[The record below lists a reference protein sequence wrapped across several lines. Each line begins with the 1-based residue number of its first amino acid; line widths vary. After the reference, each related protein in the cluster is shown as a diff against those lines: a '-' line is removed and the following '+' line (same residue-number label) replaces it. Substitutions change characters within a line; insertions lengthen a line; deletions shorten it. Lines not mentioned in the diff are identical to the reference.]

1 MLELQLGL
9 EELFPTNFPVVW
21 SFTPASAFEKFVV
34 GTGRVREGVQS
45 FSLETS
51 EEETDDIEATFRSVL
66 DLFQITKE
74 TKEKKERVVFTE
86 LLWLDKVL

>member
-1 MLELQLGL
+1 MLELELGLQLGL
-9 EELFPTNFPVVW
+9 EELFPTNLPVVW

-51 EEETDDIEATFRSVL
+51 EEETDDMEATVSDVS
-66 DLFQITKE
+66 DNE
-74 TKEKKERVVFTE
+74 GDEGEERKSRVH
-86 LLWLDKVL
+86 